1 MIKIIAEQKRSQ
13 YIYCC
18 NQKGICSLLSKFIAM
33 KPFTYIFLIS
43 LIFLTSSCSNDDDE
57 DKLTKDGPFLISELN
72 GTWEASKAQF
82 SVSTVSVD
90 VVEDGGTA
98 SMSVQSNGRFT
109 LTLDPVDRNAYTVS
123 GEMFWE
129 EWQKT
134 FYFAIV
140 WDDDPDDWDT
150 YGHTYDGT
158 TLSLNGGTGSGEY
171 DFNNDGDMEACSVHF
186 IFVRS

>member
-1 MIKIIAEQKRSQ
+1 
-13 YIYCC
+13 
-18 NQKGICSLLSKFIAM
+18 M

-43 LIFLTSSCSNDDDE
+43 MISLTFSCSSDDDQ
-57 DKLTKDGPFLISELN
+57 DVLAKDVLTKDGTFQISELT

-82 SVSTVSVD
+82 SVSTLSVG

-98 SMSVQSNGRFT
+98 NMSVQSDGRFT

-129 EWQKT
+129 PWQQT
-134 FYFAIV
+134 FNFAIV
-140 WDDDPDDWDT
+140 WDDYPDDWDT
-150 YGHTYDGT
+150 YGQTFDGT
-158 TLSLNGGTGSGEY
+158 TLSFNGGTDTGEY
-171 DFNNDGDMEACSVHF
+171 DFDNDGDMEACSVHF